1 MFGPTWQKA
10 RGGDH
15 FCPEGSQ
22 QKLMVTILGGHRL
35 ATLAVRDTLLV
46 AWFSTWVMKVVMVDN
61 DQDDS
66 DSNFEAREIFA
77 SSTTNK
83 KRF

>member
-1 MFGPTWQKA
+1 
-10 RGGDH
+10 
-15 FCPEGSQ
+15 
-22 QKLMVTILGGHRL
+22 MVTILGGHRL

-46 AWFSTWVMKVVMVDN
+46 AWFSTWVMKVVMEMVMEMMDN

-77 SSTTNK
+77 SSVTNI
-83 KRF
+83 KRL